1 MLNVRKCTSF
11 YFLIINVRTKILR
24 RDETQRLYVVEY
36 VGGGRNFAKYGR
48 RLAFLTLGTKGVH
61 KMRLR
66 GKDVQL
72 LAGVYAAAECRDPRN
87 ERTFVQLVLKT

>member
-72 LAGVYAAAECRDPRN
+72 ASVYAAAECRDPRN